1 MNRKDVMSFLGNK
14 KVQWTFVA
22 IVLLVVLL
30 WSASIRT
37 SNLPL
42 LKDSTS
48 GEYIP
53 IALDP
58 FYFLRVAET
67 IVENDG
73 SLPEFD
79 ALRYNPV
86 RGTGWHSEIMP
97 SVVVSM
103 YRISSIFDSG
113 SDLRYIDVISP
124 VIFYGIGLILF
135 FFMVYVLSRKKSIAL
150 LASIFLAFNPAY
162 IYRTMAGFSDHES
175 IGMVAFFIAILIY
188 SIALIYLEKKK
199 TKIWTSAILGVVV
212 ALATLLSYAS
222 WSGVTFFLFIIV
234 PLSFFLVW
242 IFRARHPDE
251 MRSFSIKGIV
261 FYLAWIV
268 FSILLAPLFS
278 RTAGNIWNLFL
289 SDTNIASLAILV
301 FIIVD
306 FVIISAK
313 TPWAKKQF
321 RLIYSLI
328 GTIILGFIG
337 LFFVGKNPFSL
348 AVTMIGR
355 LIRPF
360 GAGRFGTTVAENA
373 QPFLQNW
380 IGNIGPQIF
389 WLFLFGSFLFGIY
402 LAKKIKSRKRSII
415 FGALYVF
422 MIFGIVFSK
431 YSETSILNGSNFI
444 SQALYVVALLAF
456 WVYFFYLYFHES
468 FEWNARDSVIFALVF
483 YAIVAGRAAARVFF
497 AITPFFCFIA
507 AYLVVQLFFSWKESR
522 EEILK
527 TISIVLFIL
536 AVVVSF
542 IAVFSSYGPIVNT
555 AESTGPSA
563 NVHWQGAM
571 SWIRNNTPEDAVFSH
586 WWDYGYWVQ
595 SLGERATVADGGH
608 FQGAEDGNHKIG
620 RYVLTT
626 PNPDTAYAY
635 FKSMNITHL
644 LIDQTDLGKYPA
656 YSKIGSD
663 NDWDRFSS
671 IPAATYDPSKIVETA
686 DSKAFVYG
694 IQGVVD
700 KDIMYDS
707 DGDGKTDI
715 FLPGPSFDGDGV
727 SSAKSFVIGI
737 LYKLK
742 DGAIE
747 QPRAV
752 YYLNGQQFQIPLR
765 YAYINGEILDYKSGV
780 DAVAYIFP
788 GIIQGAS
795 GARIDPM
802 GAAAYLSPMTQKS
815 LFARIYLM
823 NNAFGDYDYLEL
835 VHEEHDPVVA
845 SIKAQNPNLGEF
857 VYYQGFRGPIKIWK
871 TGYPSSTPVFEEFYN
886 TFDGGS
892 EGFGSLDYLF
902 EN

>member
-1 MNRKDVMSFLGNK
+1 MSFLGNK
-14 KVQWTFVA
+14 KVQWAFVA
-22 IVLLVVLL
+22 VVLL
-30 WSASIRT
+30 IVLFWSASIRT

-67 IVENDG
+67 IAENDG
-73 SLPEFD
+73 SLPEHD
-79 ALRYNPV
+79 PLRYNPV
-86 RGTGWHSEIMP
+86 RGTGWHPEIMP
-97 SVVVSM
+97 HVVVSM
-103 YRISSIFDSG
+103 YRISSIFDSD
-113 SDLRYIDVISP
+113 SDLRYIDVVSP

-175 IGMVAFFIAILIY
+175 IGMVAFFLAILIY
-188 SIALIYLEKKK
+188 SIALIYLEKRK
-199 TKIWTSAILGVVV
+199 TKLWTSVVLGVVA

-222 WSGVTFFLFIIV
+222 WSGVTFFLFIII

-242 IFRARHPDE
+242 IFRAKHPDE
-251 MRSFSIKGIV
+251 MRDFSIKGVV
-261 FYLAWIV
+261 FYLGWII
-268 FSILLAPLFS
+268 FSILLAPLFN
-278 RTAGNIWNLFL
+278 RTASNIWSLLL
-289 SDTNIASLAILV
+289 SDTNIVSLAVLV

-306 FVIISAK
+306 FAVISSK
-313 TPWAKKQF
+313 TPWAKKKF
-321 RLIYSLI
+321 RLIYSFV
-328 GTIILGFIG
+328 GTVILGFIG
-337 LFFVGKNPFSL
+337 LFLIGKNPFSL
-348 AVTMIGR
+348 VVSMVGR
-355 LIRPF
+355 LIKPF
-360 GAGRFGTTVAENA
+360 GSGRFGTTVAENA

-380 IGNIGPQIF
+380 ISNIGPQIF

-402 LAKKIKSRKRSII
+402 LARKIKNRKRAII
-415 FGALYVF
+415 FGVLYVF
-422 MIFGIVFSK
+422 MIFGVVFSK
-431 YSETSILNGSNFI
+431 YSAASVLNGSNFI
-444 SQALYVVALLAF
+444 SQALYVVSLLAF
-456 WVYFFYLYFHES
+456 WIYFFYLYFHES
-468 FEWNARDSVIFALVF
+468 FEWSARDSVVFALVF
-483 YAIVAGRAAARVFF
+483 YAIIAGRAAARVFF

-507 AYLVVQLFFSWKESR
+507 AYLVVELFFEWQKSR

-527 TISIVLFIL
+527 TVSIVLFIL
-536 AVVVSF
+536 ALVVSF
-542 IAVFSSYGPIVNT
+542 IALFSAYGPVVGT
-555 AESTGPSA
+555 AASTGPSA
-563 NVHWQGAM
+563 NAHWQGAM
-571 SWIRNNTPEDAVFSH
+571 SWVRNSTPEDSVFSH

-635 FKSMNITHL
+635 FKSMDITHL

-663 NDWDRFSS
+663 NGWDRFSS

-686 DSKAFVYG
+686 DSKTFVYG
-694 IQGVVD
+694 VQGVVD

-715 FLPGPSFDGDGV
+715 FLPGPSFDENGNAD
-727 SSAKSFVIGI
+727 AKSFVIGV
-737 LYKLK
+737 LYSTK

-780 DAVAYIFP
+780 EAVAYIFP
-788 GIIQGAS
+788 GIIQGPSSAS
-795 GARIDPM
+795 IDPM
-802 GAAAYLSPMTQKS
+802 GAVAYLSPMTQES
-815 LFARIYLM
+815 LFARVYLM
-823 NNAFGDYDYLEL
+823 DNAFGDYDDLKL
-835 VHEEHDPVVA
+835 VHEEHDPVVN
-845 SIKAQNPNLGEF
+845 SIRSQNLNIGGF
-857 VYYQGFRGPIKIWK
+857 VYYQGFRGPIKIWE
-871 TGYPSSTPVFEEFYN
+871 TGYPDDTPVIEEFYN
-886 TFDGGS
+886 VFDGGS
-892 EGFGSLDYLF
+892 QGFGSLDSLF